1 MLVWLIHLLTS
12 HYILESP
19 FVIKVLRSNIFWLEV
34 WERYGK
40 KVSLINIKYVQ
51 WIKLCCFSFTSCLA
65 LNTLF
70 SSTLPDSLC
79 ITCCLIPNCVL
90 NWSNHPQLHLK
101 SSLPPNSFGFTTTI
115 SSLNIGLVIGLVT
128 TT

>member
-1 MLVWLIHLLTS
+1 MLVWLLHLLPT
-12 HYILESP
+12 HYVLESL

-40 KVSLINIKYVQ
+40 KVSLISIKYVQ
-51 WIKLCCFSFTSCLA
+51 WIKLCCSSFTSCLA
-65 LNTLF
+65 LYTSF

-79 ITCCLIPNCVL
+79 ITCCLIPYCVL
-90 NWSNHPQLHLK
+90 NWSNHPQLYLK

-115 SSLNIGLVIGLVT
+115 SSRNIQLVIGLVT